1 MWVECAIILI
11 SMACQRSLILDCDVQ
26 DALLAGGEVNPG
38 NGSLGI
44 QLQNAKLK
52 TWKASLF
59 RFHSFHDVSFF
70 SDVVIALKLR

>member
-1 MWVECAIILI
+1 
-11 SMACQRSLILDCDVQ
+11 MACQRSLILYYDVQ

>member
-1 MWVECAIILI
+1 
-11 SMACQRSLILDCDVQ
+11 MAFQRSLILDCDVQ

-52 TWKASLF
+52 TW
-59 RFHSFHDVSFF
+59 
-70 SDVVIALKLR
+70 